1 MPPISA
7 CEDDE
12 GSPNHQVTRFQTIA
26 PIRPAKTVISVTVA
40 ALTIPVAIVAATAS
54 DRKAPTKFSVAA
66 ISTAS
71 RGGMARV
78 DTDVAIEFAV
88 SWKPLV
94 KSNAIAV
101 PTTIQRMTSEC
112 TTGS

>member
-1 MPPISA
+1 MITA
-7 CEDDE
+7 
-12 GSPNHQVTRFQTIA
+12 TRGD
-26 PIRPAKTVISVTVA
+26 S
-40 ALTIPVAIVAATAS
+40 
-54 DRKAPTKFSVAA
+54 
-66 ISTAS
+66 
-71 RGGMARV
+71 ARV
-78 DTDVAIEFAV
+78 DTDVAIALAV